1 MASDQLRKKWG
12 TVFMG
17 EREASEA
24 QLDALQEPALRQ
36 RRRQQQEEDYLA
48 RVRARAEERARE
60 ILGAAYAERQKV
72 LDEARDEAVAA
83 AKALTH
89 EATELRDQ
97 ARAAQEAARQER

>member
-1 MASDQLRKKWG
+1 MAADQLRKKWG

-48 RVRARAEERARE
+48 RVRARAESARGKFWGPPMPSVRRCWTSPRRSRGRRQ
-60 ILGAAYAERQKV
+60 GA
-72 LDEARDEAVAA
+72 DP
-83 AKALTH
+83 
-89 EATELRDQ
+89 
-97 ARAAQEAARQER
+97 